1 MNEKTPFENEIGKP
15 EIENDTVKQSEREIE
30 EIPEEKP
37 EIGEES
43 SWSKDQQEK
52 SYYYDDSHGYEVYD
66 PDEEDDDDEKADE

>member
-1 MNEKTPFENEIGKP
+1 MQEKSKEEFIK
-15 EIENDTVKQSEREIE
+15 EREIKK
-30 EIPEEKP
+30 IPDEKP

-66 PDEEDDDDEKADE
+66 PEKEDDDEEE